1 MRAGSERIPRKNTKK
16 FSGIDGGLC
25 SIKINQ
31 LLQCKSINYIFVST
45 NDQNVIDIANSFES
59 RKIRIIKRPD
69 ELSSSSTSTD
79 DLINYVPEIM
89 PDGHILW
96 THVTSPFIGPDIYD
110 KIIKT
115 YFNNLKKYDSL
126 MTVTKIQ
133 KFIWNDTQPI
143 NYDRSIEK
151 WPRTQTLEPL
161 WEINSGVFITTRK
174 IYKKHM
180 DRVGVRP
187 YLFELSGDLAFDID
201 WMSDFTT
208 AEEIYKR
215 LNNTKLNTSLD

>member
-31 LLQCKSINYIFVST
+31 LLQCKLINYIFVST
-45 NDQNVIDIANSFES
+45 NDQNVIDIANSFDS
-59 RKIRIIKRPD
+59 RKIRIIKRPE

-96 THVTSPFIGPDIYD
+96 THVTSPFIDPDIYD

-133 KFIWNDTQPI
+133 KFIWNDTKPI

-215 LNNTKLNTSLD
+215 LNNTKLNTTLD

>member
-45 NDQNVIDIANSFES
+45 NDQNVINIANSFES
-59 RKIRIIKRPD
+59 RKIKIIKRPD

-115 YFNNLKKYDSL
+115 YLNNLKKYDSL

-133 KFIWNDTQPI
+133 KFIWNDTKPI

-208 AEEIYKR
+208 AEAIYKR

>member
-59 RKIRIIKRPD
+59 TKIRIIKRPD

-133 KFIWNDTQPI
+133 KFIWNDIQPI

>member
-31 LLQCKSINYIFVST
+31 LLQCKLINYIFVST
-45 NDQNVIDIANSFES
+45 NDQNVIDIANSFDS
-59 RKIRIIKRPD
+59 RKIRIIKRPE

-133 KFIWNDTQPI
+133 KFIWNDTKPI

-215 LNNTKLNTSLD
+215 LNNTKLNTTLD

>member
-1 MRAGSERIPRKNTKK
+1 MRAGSERIPRKNTKR

-45 NDQNVIDIANSFES
+45 NDQNVIDIANSFDS
-59 RKIRIIKRPD
+59 KKIRIIKRPE

-133 KFIWNDTQPI
+133 KFIWNDTMPI

-180 DRVGVRP
+180 DRIGVRP
-187 YLFELSGDLAFDID
+187 YLFELSGELAFDID
-201 WMSDFTT
+201 WMPDFTT

-215 LNNTKLNTSLD
+215 LHNANISTGLN